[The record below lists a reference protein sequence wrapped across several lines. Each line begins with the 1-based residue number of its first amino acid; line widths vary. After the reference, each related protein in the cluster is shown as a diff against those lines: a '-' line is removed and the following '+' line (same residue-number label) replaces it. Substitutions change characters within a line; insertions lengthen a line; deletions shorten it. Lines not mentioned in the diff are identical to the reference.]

1 MRMGGLTLTTQ
12 HDLGFDENREV
23 EISCQHG
30 EATRWSRSEATRELS
45 GVGVLGF

>member
-12 HDLGFDENREV
+12 PDLGLDESREV
-23 EISCQHG
+23 EISCQPG
-30 EATRWSRSEATRELS
+30 EATRWRSEATRELS